1 MSKHHKKKDISYML
15 KHFILLTFFLSSIYA
30 QSFLVS
36 SVPLPK
42 TYVLNNEIETCDNE
56 CLYKLIEEERFFSF
70 LAYAKDKNEDP
81 VINDTLLIQISLFNV
96 ERMRQ
101 YTELKV
107 AMLLP
112 YRVIGRYAYST
123 TNAAFAYYLTK
134 NRAFELRTYRV
145 ESEESEELEKVLKQI
160 EEDDFHYVIAPLTKK
175 GAKNVVD
182 LELPMHIFFPTIHQ
196 SDINASHD
204 YVYYG
209 GINYQKQLES
219 LMPYAATPL
228 TVFYDKNQLGEKL
241 TEMTKT
247 EYLYAFDQNIT
258 KNRVVYEDDEG
269 LAMTQEEMDD
279 LNLTYSNRP
288 RFYAFA
294 IAKRTSNL
302 EAQLKDNMNI
312 QEGSFLLN
320 TPVVKSAM
328 VMSQLTLYD
337 VNQTNVLS
345 TQINYNPE
353 LLLLTQQKDRENMYI
368 ANSINYHNN
377 IMIESNTLL
386 RNNIV
391 YDWINYATTIG
402 ADYFYHMITSAR
414 REYPQEIINN
424 QVHYPISIVKPTYSR
439 FITVEIIKE
448 DSVEVLPA
456 EDEALENEDED
467 EA

>member
-1 MSKHHKKKDISYML
+1 L
-15 KHFILLTFFLSSIYA
+15 KYFILFTFIFTSVYA

-36 SVPLPK
+36 SIPLPK
-42 TYVLNNEIETCDNE
+42 TYILNTDTEICSDE
-56 CLYKLIEEERFFSF
+56 CLLQLIEDERFFSF
-70 LAYAKDKNEDP
+70 LAHAKDKNENP
-81 VINDTLLIQISLFNV
+81 IINDTLLIQISLFNV

-101 YTELKV
+101 YTDLKV

-134 NRAFELRTYRV
+134 NRSFELRTYRA
-145 ESEESEELEKVLKQI
+145 ESEEPEELARVLQQI
-160 EEDDFHYVIAPLTKK
+160 EEDNFHYVIAPLTQK
-175 GAKNVVD
+175 GAENVAA
-182 LELPMHIFFPTIHQ
+182 LELPMHIFFPTIHA
-196 SDINASHD
+196 SDINSSND

-209 GINYQKQLES
+209 GIDYQKQLES

-228 TVFYDKNQLGEKL
+228 TVFYDKNKLGKKL
-241 TEMTKT
+241 TEITKN

-258 KNRVVYEDDEG
+258 KDRVIFEDDEG
-269 LAMTQEEMDD
+269 IAMTQEEMDD
-279 LNLTYSNRP
+279 LNLTYSDTP
-288 RFYAFA
+288 KFYSFP

-302 EAQLKDNMNI
+302 EDQLKENMKI
-312 QEGSFLLN
+312 QDGSFLLN

-328 VMSQLTLYD
+328 VMSQLTLFD

-353 LLLLTQQKDRENMYI
+353 LLLLTQPKDRENMYI

-402 ADYFYHMITSAR
+402 ADYFYHLITSAR

-439 FITVEIIKE
+439 FITVEIVKE
-448 DSVEVLPA
+448 EILEVEDL
-456 EDEALENEDED
+456 DENEDNAE
-467 EA
+467 EESEEV